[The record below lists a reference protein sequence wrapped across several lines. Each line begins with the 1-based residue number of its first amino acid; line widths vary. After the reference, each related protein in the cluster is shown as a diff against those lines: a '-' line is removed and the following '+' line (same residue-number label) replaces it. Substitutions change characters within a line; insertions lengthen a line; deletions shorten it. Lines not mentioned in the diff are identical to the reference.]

1 MNKQAIIGLSLFLI
15 VIVLAGANFLFSSQE
30 SEHAKI
36 EEKFTIPEEE
46 VGDLNAENKNNF
58 NEEDY
63 EVDKLKDISF
73 CEKLKNDF
81 EKNECF
87 ISVAKQ
93 NGNLSACDQIKDYS
107 ERDNCYLDILEMH
120 YAGKFE
126 LYGGSHIYYLES
138 VCKNMETKDTRD
150 DCYLMMALNEESSS
164 FCGVINNQIKR
175 NNCYAELEG
184 DWEPAI
190 KNNLGIEL
198 TLSEEFIEAFGTPYY
213 LGIDQ
218 GRKGEIIQFPFKDRE
233 TYSRKGISLKAY
245 TSDYEGDHT
254 FPLYVFGDWKGE
266 GSLKE
271 RCLEYDAPYERD
283 CRILEIGGKEVVLE
297 TVLSTYEGACDA
309 IVLIYLN
316 NDGDSPYKGLNFSL
330 ELPDFSES
338 VCNSFLEKSYE
349 SLVSDFHIQSEKI
362 MEGQGLSEGDS
373 KKLTLFKDM
382 IGSIKFLK

>member
-1 MNKQAIIGLSLFLI
+1 
-15 VIVLAGANFLFSSQE
+15 
-30 SEHAKI
+30 
-36 EEKFTIPEEE
+36 
-46 VGDLNAENKNNF
+46 
-58 NEEDY
+58 
-63 EVDKLKDISF
+63 
-73 CEKLKNDF
+73 
-81 EKNECF
+81 
-87 ISVAKQ
+87 
-93 NGNLSACDQIKDYS
+93 
-107 ERDNCYLDILEMH
+107 MH

-233 TYSRKGISLKAY
+233 TYSRKGLSLKAY
-245 TSDYEGDHT
+245 TNDYEGDHT

-309 IVLIYLN
+309 IILIYLN